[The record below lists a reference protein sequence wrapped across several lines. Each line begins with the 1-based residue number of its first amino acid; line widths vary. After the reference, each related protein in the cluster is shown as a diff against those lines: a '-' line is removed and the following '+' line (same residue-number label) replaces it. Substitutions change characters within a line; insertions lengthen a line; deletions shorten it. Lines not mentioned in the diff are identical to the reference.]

1 MGAQNGGQLP
11 GLWRRDARAKTQA
24 GNVTG
29 GRDSRLDAKYGKST
43 GPLSDTA
50 GRLAN
55 ISVVVL
61 VSYTGRLKRPHLH
74 CRADAVAETS
84 ARAVPY
90 HSDTPLSF
98 VLARLCVWYTGHGR
112 GEANKR
118 PMDSKRGATGD
129 NYPAHNRPYC
139 RAVAS
144 LNFWKLGK
152 SRNSFPRIKKKDRDS
167 RLWRLVNILSL
178 RLWPETKI

>member
-29 GRDSRLDAKYGKST
+29 GRDSR
-43 GPLSDTA
+43 LSDTA

-84 ARAVPY
+84 APAVPY

-98 VLARLCVWYTGHGR
+98 VLA
-112 GEANKR
+112 
-118 PMDSKRGATGD
+118 
-129 NYPAHNRPYC
+129 
-139 RAVAS
+139 
-144 LNFWKLGK
+144 
-152 SRNSFPRIKKKDRDS
+152 
-167 RLWRLVNILSL
+167 
-178 RLWPETKI
+178 

>member
-43 GPLSDTA
+43 GPLSDTV

-61 VSYTGRLKRPHLH
+61 VSYTVKRPHLH

-84 ARAVPY
+84 APAVPY

-98 VLARLCVWYTGHGR
+98 VLA
-112 GEANKR
+112 
-118 PMDSKRGATGD
+118 
-129 NYPAHNRPYC
+129 
-139 RAVAS
+139 
-144 LNFWKLGK
+144 
-152 SRNSFPRIKKKDRDS
+152 
-167 RLWRLVNILSL
+167 
-178 RLWPETKI
+178 